1 MNNIR
6 VGCSVLIKSNN
17 KLLLGI
23 RNKEPNKGMIITP
36 GGGVELFE
44 RMEDTVKREIMEE
57 TGLEITNIKQL
68 KTYEIIN
75 KPDEHRIII
84 YWSADYDKNSVQS
97 ATDLADA
104 KFYSKEEIKEKLKI
118 FITRY
123 QAKEA
128 KEQIQYYRKGKIS
141 EEERNIL
148 KEMEIRID
156 QLDFDE
162 AEILM
167 KRWEGME

>member
-1 MNNIR
+1 LNNIR

-23 RNKEPNKGMIITP
+23 RNKEPNKGLIITP

-44 RMEDTVKREIMEE
+44 NFIDTVKREIMEE

-84 YWSADYDKNSVQS
+84 YWSADYDKNSIHS
-97 ATDLADA
+97 ASDLTNA
-104 KFYSKEEIKEKLKI
+104 KFYSKEEIHELDKLGKLSS
-118 FITRY
+118 ITK
-123 QAKEA
+123 QVL
-128 KEQIQYYRKGKIS
+128 S
-141 EEERNIL
+141 DNNWL
-148 KEMEIRID
+148 
-156 QLDFDE
+156 
-162 AEILM
+162 
-167 KRWEGME
+167 

>member
-148 KEMEIRID
+148 KKMKIRID

-167 KRWEGME
+167 KRWEAME

>member
-44 RMEDTVKREIMEE
+44 RMEDTVKRETMEE

-75 KPDEHRIII
+75 NPDEHRIII
-84 YWSADYDKNSVQS
+84 YWSADYDKNLVHS
-97 ATDLADA
+97 ATDLAGA
-104 KFYSKEEIKEKLKI
+104 QFYTKEEIKELDKLGKLSN
-118 FITRY
+118 ITKQVLY
-123 QAKEA
+123 D
-128 KEQIQYYRKGKIS
+128 
-141 EEERNIL
+141 NNWL
-148 KEMEIRID
+148 
-156 QLDFDE
+156 
-162 AEILM
+162 
-167 KRWEGME
+167 

>member
-23 RNKEPNKGMIITP
+23 RDKEPNRGMIITP

-44 RMEDTVKREIMEE
+44 NMIDTVKREIMEE

-75 KPDEHRIII
+75 APTEHRIII
-84 YWSADYDKNSVQS
+84 YWSADYDKNSVHS
-97 ATDLADA
+97 ASDLKNA
-104 KFYSKEEIKEKLKI
+104 KFYSKTEIRELDKLGKLSS
-118 FITRY
+118 ITR
-123 QAKEA
+123 QVL
-128 KEQIQYYRKGKIS
+128 S
-141 EEERNIL
+141 DNNWL
-148 KEMEIRID
+148 
-156 QLDFDE
+156 
-162 AEILM
+162 
-167 KRWEGME
+167 

>member
-1 MNNIR
+1 MKPEKKRLFVIIITT
-6 VGCSVLIKSNN
+6 GK
-17 KLLLGI
+17 KLLLTLDLSAILEEWGFDN
-23 RNKEPNKGMIITP
+23 RIISMP
-36 GGGVELFE
+36 SIELFE

-104 KFYSKEEIKEKLKI
+104 KFYSKEEIKE
-118 FITRY
+118 
-123 QAKEA
+123 
-128 KEQIQYYRKGKIS
+128 
-141 EEERNIL
+141 
-148 KEMEIRID
+148 
-156 QLDFDE
+156 LD
-162 AEILM
+162 
-167 KRWEGME
+167 

>member
-6 VGCSVLIKSNN
+6 VGCSVLIKSDD

-44 RMEDTVKREIMEE
+44 NMQDTVKREILEE
-57 TGLEITNIKQL
+57 TGLEITNIQQL

-84 YWSADYDKNSVQS
+84 YWSADYKKNSIHS
-97 ATDLADA
+97 ASDLANA
-104 KFYSKEEIKEKLKI
+104 KFYTKEEIKELDKQGKLSN
-118 FITRY
+118 ITR
-123 QAKEA
+123 QVL
-128 KEQIQYYRKGKIS
+128 
-141 EEERNIL
+141 NDNNWL
-148 KEMEIRID
+148 
-156 QLDFDE
+156 
-162 AEILM
+162 
-167 KRWEGME
+167 

>member
-23 RNKEPNKGMIITP
+23 RDKEPNRGMIITP

-44 RMEDTVKREIMEE
+44 NMIDTVKREIMEE

-75 KPDEHRIII
+75 APNEHRIII
-84 YWSADYDKNSVQS
+84 YWSADYDKSSVHS
-97 ATDLADA
+97 ASDLKNA
-104 KFYSKEEIKEKLKI
+104 KFYSKTEIIELDKLGKLSS
-118 FITRY
+118 ITR
-123 QAKEA
+123 QVL
-128 KEQIQYYRKGKIS
+128 S
-141 EEERNIL
+141 DNNWL
-148 KEMEIRID
+148 
-156 QLDFDE
+156 
-162 AEILM
+162 
-167 KRWEGME
+167 

>member
-23 RNKEPNKGMIITP
+23 RNKEPNKGLIITP

-44 RMEDTVKREIMEE
+44 NMINTVKREIMEE

-84 YWSADYDKNSVQS
+84 YWSADYDKNSIHS
-97 ATDLADA
+97 ASDLTNA
-104 KFYSKEEIKEKLKI
+104 KFYSKEEIQELDKLGKLSS
-118 FITRY
+118 ITK
-123 QAKEA
+123 QVL
-128 KEQIQYYRKGKIS
+128 S
-141 EEERNIL
+141 DNNWL
-148 KEMEIRID
+148 
-156 QLDFDE
+156 
-162 AEILM
+162 
-167 KRWEGME
+167 

>member
-6 VGCSVLIKSNN
+6 VGCSILIKSNN

-23 RNKEPNKGMIITP
+23 RNKEPNKGLIITP

-44 RMEDTVKREIMEE
+44 NMIDTVKREIMEE

-84 YWSADYDKNSVQS
+84 YWSADYDKNSIHS
-97 ATDLADA
+97 ASDLTNA
-104 KFYSKEEIKEKLKI
+104 KFYSKEEIQELDKLGKLSN
-118 FITRY
+118 ITK
-123 QAKEA
+123 QVL
-128 KEQIQYYRKGKIS
+128 S
-141 EEERNIL
+141 DNNWL
-148 KEMEIRID
+148 
-156 QLDFDE
+156 
-162 AEILM
+162 
-167 KRWEGME
+167 

>member
-6 VGCSVLIKSNN
+6 VGFSVLIKSNN

-44 RMEDTVKREIMEE
+44 KMEDTVKREIMEE

-75 KPDEHRIII
+75 KPDEHRVII
-84 YWSADYDKNSVQS
+84 YWSADYNKNSVHS
-97 ATDLADA
+97 ASNLKNA
-104 KFYSKEEIKEKLKI
+104 KFYSKEEIKELD
-118 FITRY
+118 ITLTLY
-123 QAKEA
+123 LLF
-128 KEQIQYYRKGKIS
+128 Y
-141 EEERNIL
+141 IL
-148 KEMEIRID
+148 SV
-156 QLDFDE
+156 L
-162 AEILM
+162 
-167 KRWEGME
+167 

>member
-1 MNNIR
+1 MYIGGDILNNIR

-23 RNKEPNKGMIITP
+23 RNKEPNKGLAITP

-44 RMEDTVKREIMEE
+44 NMINTVKREIMEE

-84 YWSADYDKNSVQS
+84 YWSADYDKNSIHS
-97 ATDLADA
+97 ASDLTNA
-104 KFYSKEEIKEKLKI
+104 KFYSKEEIQELDKLGKLSS
-118 FITRY
+118 ITK
-123 QAKEA
+123 QVL
-128 KEQIQYYRKGKIS
+128 S
-141 EEERNIL
+141 DNNWL
-148 KEMEIRID
+148 
-156 QLDFDE
+156 
-162 AEILM
+162 
-167 KRWEGME
+167 

>member
-23 RNKEPNKGMIITP
+23 RNKEPNKGLAITP

-44 RMEDTVKREIMEE
+44 NMIDTVKREIMEE

-84 YWSADYDKNSVQS
+84 YWSADYDKNSIHS
-97 ATDLADA
+97 ASDLTNA
-104 KFYSKEEIKEKLKI
+104 KFYSKEEIQELDKLGKLSS
-118 FITRY
+118 ITK
-123 QAKEA
+123 QVL
-128 KEQIQYYRKGKIS
+128 S
-141 EEERNIL
+141 DNNWL
-148 KEMEIRID
+148 
-156 QLDFDE
+156 
-162 AEILM
+162 
-167 KRWEGME
+167 

>member
-6 VGCSVLIKSNN
+6 VGCSVLIKSNK

-23 RNKEPNKGMIITP
+23 RNKEPNKGLIITP

-44 RMEDTVKREIMEE
+44 NMIDTVKREIMEE

-84 YWSADYDKNSVQS
+84 YWSADYDKNSIHS
-97 ATDLADA
+97 ASDLTNA
-104 KFYSKEEIKEKLKI
+104 KFYSKEEIQELDKLGKLSS
-118 FITRY
+118 ITK
-123 QAKEA
+123 QVL
-128 KEQIQYYRKGKIS
+128 S
-141 EEERNIL
+141 DNNWL
-148 KEMEIRID
+148 
-156 QLDFDE
+156 
-162 AEILM
+162 
-167 KRWEGME
+167 

>member
-1 MNNIR
+1 MGGDILNNIR

-23 RNKEPNKGMIITP
+23 RNKEPNKGLIITP

-44 RMEDTVKREIMEE
+44 NMIDTVKREIMEE

-84 YWSADYDKNSVQS
+84 YWSADYDKNSIHS
-97 ATDLADA
+97 ASDLTNA
-104 KFYSKEEIKEKLKI
+104 KFYSKKEIQELDKLGKLSN
-118 FITRY
+118 ITK
-123 QAKEA
+123 QVLSDNNW
-128 KEQIQYYRKGKIS
+128 I
-141 EEERNIL
+141 
-148 KEMEIRID
+148 
-156 QLDFDE
+156 
-162 AEILM
+162 
-167 KRWEGME
+167 

>member
-1 MNNIR
+1 MNNIS

-23 RNKEPNKGMIITP
+23 RNKEPNKGLIITP

-44 RMEDTVKREIMEE
+44 NMIDTVKREIMEE

-84 YWSADYDKNSVQS
+84 YWSADYDKNSIHS
-97 ATDLADA
+97 ASDLTNA
-104 KFYSKEEIKEKLKI
+104 KFYSKEEIQELDKLGKLSS
-118 FITRY
+118 ITK
-123 QAKEA
+123 QVL
-128 KEQIQYYRKGKIS
+128 S
-141 EEERNIL
+141 DNNWL
-148 KEMEIRID
+148 
-156 QLDFDE
+156 
-162 AEILM
+162 
-167 KRWEGME
+167 

>member
-23 RNKEPNKGMIITP
+23 RNKELNKGMIITP

-44 RMEDTVKREIMEE
+44 RMEDTVKREIMEK

-68 KTYEIIN
+68 KTYAIIN

-97 ATDLADA
+97 ATDLVDA
-104 KFYSKEEIKEKLKI
+104 KFYSNFVKNISFNFLNSKRNWRGLKI
-118 FITRY
+118 MFFQIVIKRYYVNISNYFIF
-123 QAKEA
+123 
-128 KEQIQYYRKGKIS
+128 IS
-141 EEERNIL
+141 
-148 KEMEIRID
+148 
-156 QLDFDE
+156 
-162 AEILM
+162 
-167 KRWEGME
+167 

>member
-23 RNKEPNKGMIITP
+23 RNKEPNRGLIITP

-44 RMEDTVKREIMEE
+44 NMIDTVKREIMEE

-84 YWSADYDKNSVQS
+84 YWSADYDKNSINS
-97 ATDLADA
+97 ASDLTNA
-104 KFYSKEEIKEKLKI
+104 KFYGKEEIQELDKLGKLSS
-118 FITRY
+118 ITK
-123 QAKEA
+123 QVLSDNNW
-128 KEQIQYYRKGKIS
+128 I
-141 EEERNIL
+141 
-148 KEMEIRID
+148 
-156 QLDFDE
+156 
-162 AEILM
+162 
-167 KRWEGME
+167 

>member
-97 ATDLADA
+97 ATDLVDA

-167 KRWEGME
+167 KRWERME